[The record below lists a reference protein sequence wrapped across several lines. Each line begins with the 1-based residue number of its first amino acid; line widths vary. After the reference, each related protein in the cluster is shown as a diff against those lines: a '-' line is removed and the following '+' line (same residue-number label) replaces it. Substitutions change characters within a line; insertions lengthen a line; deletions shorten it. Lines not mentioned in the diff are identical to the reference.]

1 MIIKSI
7 DTARGTIIIREA
19 TLADA
24 VQFRELRLFALQ
36 ESPTAFSADY
46 EINFNHPMS
55 FWEGRLTFDEHGTI
69 FFVEQDS
76 LLIGMAGIRKG
87 ESPKTKHGAYIWGVY
102 IRPEWRGLHIAEELI
117 KSCIEWAK
125 ARDVE
130 IVKLGVMTTNASA
143 VRCYERCG
151 FTIYGTEP
159 RCIFYEGMYCDE
171 FLMYRD
177 IT

>member
-1 MIIKSI
+1 MIKSF
-7 DTARGTIIIREA
+7 DTLRGKVIIR
-19 TLADA
+19 DGNMGDV

-46 EINFNHPMS
+46 EINFNHLMS

-76 LLIGMAGIRKG
+76 LLIGMIGIRKG
-87 ESPKTKHGAYIWGVY
+87 ETAKTKHGAYIWGVY
-102 IRPEWRGLHIAEELI
+102 IRTEWRGLHIAEELI
-117 KSCIEWAK
+117 NACIEWAK
-125 ARDVE
+125 AREVE
-130 IVKLGVMTTNASA
+130 IVKLGVMTVNASA
-143 VRCYERCG
+143 IRCYERCG
-151 FTIYGTEP
+151 FTVYGTEP
-159 RCIFYEGMYCDE
+159 RGIFYEGKYYDE